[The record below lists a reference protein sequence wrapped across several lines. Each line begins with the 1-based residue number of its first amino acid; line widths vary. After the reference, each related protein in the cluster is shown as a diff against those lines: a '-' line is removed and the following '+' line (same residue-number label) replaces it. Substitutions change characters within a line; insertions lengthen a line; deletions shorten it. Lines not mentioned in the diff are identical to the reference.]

1 MKLLAKIINFK
12 KRTSLLI
19 HQKNQDE
26 AITKL
31 IKANKEIE
39 KELREWQA
47 KTKKK
52 IGIEP
57 FHKLP
62 EHIQELLNHYQ
73 VNDYILVNKF
83 DIYLPENF

>member
-1 MKLLAKIINFK
+1 MA
-12 KRTSLLI
+12 S
-19 HQKNQDE
+19 KNQ
-26 AITKL
+26 
-31 IKANKEIE
+31 
-39 KELREWQA
+39 
-47 KTKKK
+47 KK